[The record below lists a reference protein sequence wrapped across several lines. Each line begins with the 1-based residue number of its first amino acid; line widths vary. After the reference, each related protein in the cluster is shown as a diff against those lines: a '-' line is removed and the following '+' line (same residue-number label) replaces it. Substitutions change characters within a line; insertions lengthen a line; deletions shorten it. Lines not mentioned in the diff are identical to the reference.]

1 MDDTTDVIWQRILTD
16 GVFFVADDEII
27 GTDVEEAVEKVGHYP
42 FFAKEGVDIL
52 ECYVFTKVGT
62 N

>member
-16 GVFFVADDEII
+16 GVFFVVDDDTI
-27 GTDVEEAVEKVGHYP
+27 GRDVEEAVGKAGRYP

-52 ECYVFTKVGT
+52 GLHVFTKVRT
-62 N
+62 Q